1 MNLLDI
7 ARSAVKAVPEV
18 YKYLSPRARVSMKV
32 GETGDYDGYL
42 IDIEKLVKQLYAG
55 GIGADFKEKLRELI
69 KKELTAAYNSA
80 WFDLM
85 NTEEIPDYLDA
96 ELQAAIEEQY
106 SFVNQYYEDI
116 VRDRGLA
123 IGLTALLARAA
134 LWANKVPESYNNA
147 VMLTAAEEGV
157 KPETPIGENLMWMEG
172 DTEKKCS
179 TCLSLDGIVASARDW
194 LESGLHPQMAPNDY
208 LECGGW
214 KCQCRLV
221 PTLETADANAPER
234 LSQIAA
240 GR

>member
-1 MNLLDI
+1 MLEI
-7 ARSAVKAVPEV
+7 VRTAVKAVPEV
-18 YKYLSPRARVSMKV
+18 YKHLSPRTRVSIKV

-42 IDIEKLVKQLYAG
+42 IDIEKLVQQLYDG
-55 GIGADFKEKLRELI
+55 KIGADFKDKLKELI
-69 KKELTAAYNSA
+69 KKKLSEAYNSA

-85 NTEEIPDYLDA
+85 DTEEIPDYLDK

-106 SFVNQYYEDI
+106 QYVNQYYEDI

-123 IGLTALLARAA
+123 IGLAALFARAA

-147 VMLTAAEEGV
+147 VILTAAEEGV
-157 KPETPIGENLMWMEG
+157 KPDTPISENLQWMEG
-172 DTEKKCS
+172 DTDKKCS

-194 LESGLHPQMAPNDY
+194 LESGLHPQMAPNEY

-221 PTLETADANAPER
+221 PTMEMADENAPER

>member
-7 ARSAVKAVPEV
+7 ARAAIKAVPQV
-18 YKYLSPRARVSMKV
+18 RKYLTPRTRVALKV

-42 IDIEKLVKQLYAG
+42 IDIEKLVQQLYDSK
-55 GIGADFKEKLRELI
+55 IGADFEDKLKELI
-69 KKELTAAYNSA
+69 KKKLSEAYNGA
-80 WFDLM
+80 WYDLM
-85 NTEEIPDYLDA
+85 DTEDIPAYLDA

-106 SFVNQYYEDI
+106 TFVNQYYEDI
-116 VRDRGLA
+116 IRDRGLA
-123 IGLTALLARAA
+123 IGVTALLARAA

-147 VMLTAAEEGV
+147 VMLIAAEEGA
-157 KPETPIGENLMWMEG
+157 KPNTPIGENLIWMEG

-179 TCLSLDGIVASARDW
+179 TCLALDGLIASARDW
-194 LESGLHPQMAPNDY
+194 MESGLHPQMAPNEY

-214 KCQCRLV
+214 KCQCRLL
-221 PTLETADANAPER
+221 PTLETADANAAQR

>member
-1 MNLLDI
+1 MDMLEI
-7 ARSAVKAVPEV
+7 ARRAVKAVPEV
-18 YKYLSPRARVSMKV
+18 IPYLNRQTRQALKV

-42 IDIEKLVKQLYAG
+42 IQIESLVKELYAG
-55 GIGADFKEKLRELI
+55 EIGADFKEKLKELI
-69 KKELTAAYNSA
+69 KKELTDAYNSA

-106 SFVNQYYEDI
+106 TFVNQYYEDI

-157 KPETPIGENLMWMEG
+157 KPETAIGENLMWMEG

-179 TCLSLDGIVASARDW
+179 TCLALDGIVASARDW
-194 LESGLHPQMAPNDY
+194 LESGLHPQMAPNEY

-214 KCQCRLV
+214 KCQCQLV
-221 PTLETADANAPER
+221 PTMELADANAAER